1 MFSLCRHLSAIRFQ
15 LILAFSA
22 TPIDFLFVYKTNE
35 YYTVFRF
42 FLIRNLE
49 ASTYTEK
56 PISETAS
63 MS

>member
-35 YYTVFRF
+35 YYNVFRF
-42 FLIRNLE
+42 FLNQEPGSLDIHR
-49 ASTYTEK
+49 
-56 PISETAS
+56 ETNQ
-63 MS
+63 